1 MWYRVVKASF
11 CVSEKTDADGDTTVA
26 ILSPENLNI
35 LNPGRISIV
44 NSNIDD
50 EVIEA
55 TKPAEVSPENLTTE
69 EQLRMNFPENEGS
82 IRNTLNPK
90 DSDINMFK
98 GEGLYLALRNKGVFT
113 DKSAPSSQ
121 SWV

>member
-11 CVSEKTDADGDTTVA
+11 GVSEKTDADGDTTVA

>member
-11 CVSEKTDADGDTTVA
+11 GVSEKNDADGDTTVA